1 MKFSEKIT
9 IVIGIGLVAIFVIGL
24 AWSISTGLAGFWRG
38 LPFWVIVIFCLYL
51 LILDSIKAIKNKYFS
66 HKEVIKRKKYIE
78 SLMARSYLKQFKFFY
93 FLKYFFRYL
102 SI

>member
-9 IVIGIGLVAIFVIGL
+9 IIIGIALVATFVIGL

-51 LILDSIKAIKNKYFS
+51 IILDSLKTINK
-66 HKEVIKRKKYIE
+66 
-78 SLMARSYLKQFKFFY
+78 
-93 FLKYFFRYL
+93 
-102 SI
+102 

>member
-1 MKFSEKIT
+1 MKLSEKIT

-51 LILDSIKAIKNKYFS
+51 LILDSIKAIKNK
-66 HKEVIKRKKYIE
+66 
-78 SLMARSYLKQFKFFY
+78 
-93 FLKYFFRYL
+93 
-102 SI
+102 